1 VNILEW
7 LKGLFPKF
15 RFKIK
20 VAAEI
25 ELDTREKD

>member
-1 VNILEW
+1 MNILEW
-7 LKGLFPKF
+7 LKSLFPKF

-25 ELDTREKD
+25 ELDTRDEG